1 MQHILYQSSVQIYA
15 ILEIDRKKMLRF
27 LKQETEYYFIY
38 KNIWNSFNIIW
49 NKVILSNNR
58 IYYRIVEQ

>member
-15 ILEIDRKKMLRF
+15 ILEIDREKMLRF